1 MSQVDDMSDEHDNL
15 RTFKS
20 LMIWIPVGLLL
31 WAAIILPLA
40 CQHED
45 LPASDCYECTTYVML
60 ERCDTFEYSAVTDSL
75 KCGWSEGEIRQ
86 YEIKN
91 TYSLSEK
98 CFYKIQVCKCQL
110 KSN

>member
-15 RTFKS
+15 RAFKS

-31 WAAIILPLA
+31 WSAIILPIA

-45 LPASDCYECTTYVML
+45 LPAANCYECTTQVML
-60 ERCDTFEYSAVTDSL
+60 ERCDTIEYFAVTDSL
-75 KCGWSEGEIRQ
+75 KCGWSEDEIRQ

-91 TYSLSEK
+91 TYSLNEK

>member
-1 MSQVDDMSDEHDNL
+1 MSRVDDMSDEHDNL
-15 RTFKS
+15 RAFKS

-45 LPASDCYECTTYVML
+45 VPATDCYECTIYVML
-60 ERCDTFEYSAVTDSL
+60 ERCDTIEYSSVTDSL
-75 KCGWSEGEIRQ
+75 KCGWSEDEIRQ
-86 YEIKN
+86 YEMKN